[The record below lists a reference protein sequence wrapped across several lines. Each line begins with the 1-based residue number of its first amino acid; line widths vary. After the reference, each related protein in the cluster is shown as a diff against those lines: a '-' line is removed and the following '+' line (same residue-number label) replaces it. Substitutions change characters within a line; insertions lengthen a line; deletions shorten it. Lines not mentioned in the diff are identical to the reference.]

1 MDRSASLSFSESCVE
16 VANGLFS
23 FTLSLKFRQRFELI
37 EMHIDIDIAIGDSDC
52 GLQIEIFDFLVLFTR
67 KRKHWTCRV
76 NIAGV
81 LCHRVPTQFATR
93 KTDVI
98 TSYIE
103 TKPAAREYKIQAEIL
118 ICMPLR
124 LTCTFRP
131 LIND

>member
-37 EMHIDIDIAIGDSDC
+37 EMHIDIDIHIAIGDSDC

-93 KTDVI
+93 KTDDN

-103 TKPAAREYKIQAEIL
+103 TTTAAPEYKIQVAS
-118 ICMPLR
+118 R
-124 LTCTFRP
+124 NVHAT
-131 LIND
+131 

>member
-37 EMHIDIDIAIGDSDC
+37 EMHIAIAIGDC

-93 KTDVI
+93 KTDDN

-103 TKPAAREYKIQAEIL
+103 TTTAAPEYKIQVAS
-118 ICMPLR
+118 R
-124 LTCTFRP
+124 NVHAT
-131 LIND
+131 

>member
-93 KTDVI
+93 KTDDS
-98 TSYIE
+98 TSYIKPQQPRRN
-103 TKPAAREYKIQAEIL
+103 TKSKLQVEM
-118 ICMPLR
+118 CMPLR
-124 LTCTFRP
+124 LTCTLRP
-131 LIND
+131 PYQR